1 MVPPHPPP
9 SLITLLIPF
18 LGDDEADAGEFMVQC
33 ETCKVW
39 QHGLCM
45 GYESEDQVHDADY
58 YCELCRPELHAELLK
73 SVPIPLAP
81 NLPADFPPRK
91 LAKKARQS
99 SAVSHPAA
107 ASRLSRSHSP
117 THLKQPSKRRNTMNS
132 RDAAFDES
140 LKEIIEAS
148 AAEAAAAQEN
158 PTGDHPPP
166 NISKLEPEDEPEV
179 GSNNKRKRKRIED
192 DA

>member
-1 MVPPHPPP
+1 
-9 SLITLLIPF
+9 
-18 LGDDEADAGEFMVQC
+18 
-33 ETCKVW
+33 
-39 QHGLCM
+39 
-45 GYESEDQVHDADY
+45 
-58 YCELCRPELHAELLK
+58 
-73 SVPIPLAP
+73 
-81 NLPADFPPRK
+81 
-91 LAKKARQS
+91 
-99 SAVSHPAA
+99 
-107 ASRLSRSHSP
+107 
-117 THLKQPSKRRNTMNS
+117 MNS

>member
-1 MVPPHPPP
+1 
-9 SLITLLIPF
+9 
-18 LGDDEADAGEFMVQC
+18 
-33 ETCKVW
+33 
-39 QHGLCM
+39 M

-73 SVPIPLAP
+73 YVACPPVPRFPIHPLHIP
-81 NLPADFPPRK
+81 DIVSRK

-99 SAVSHPAA
+99 SAVSHNAA

-158 PTGDHPPP
+158 AAGEHPPST
-166 NISKLEPEDEPEV
+166 ISKPEPEDEPEV
-179 GSNNKRKRKRIED
+179 GSNNKRKRKRTED